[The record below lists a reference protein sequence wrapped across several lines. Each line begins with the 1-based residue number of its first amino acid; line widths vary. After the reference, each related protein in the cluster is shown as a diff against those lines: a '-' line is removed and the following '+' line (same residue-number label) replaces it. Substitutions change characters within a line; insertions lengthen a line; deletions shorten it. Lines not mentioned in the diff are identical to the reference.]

1 MPIRYVFKITIL
13 FSLIISFYSTNLSGE
28 SFLTENNLMIRT
40 IPDIIKSTSSGS
52 NLYFFQIET
61 ISEIISKAAKN
72 KEVLLFL
79 EKQQH
84 FNPFITNKI
93 KFDEI
98 STDSERWEYF
108 NKQIDFL
115 NNAGYDGQKTLLN
128 KYREAIWQ
136 DKAWKEVIG
145 GPTETIRL
153 IALIN
158 INYRHAESTFDE
170 IKSNPDLTKETA
182 TRLLYLIYYQE

>member
-1 MPIRYVFKITIL
+1 
-13 FSLIISFYSTNLSGE
+13 
-28 SFLTENNLMIRT
+28 
-40 IPDIIKSTSSGS
+40 
-52 NLYFFQIET
+52 
-61 ISEIISKAAKN
+61 
-72 KEVLLFL
+72 LFL
-79 EKQQH
+79 KNHQH
-84 FNPFITNKI
+84 CNLFIINKL

-98 STDSERWEYF
+98 NTDSERWKYF

-115 NNAGYDGQKTLLN
+115 DNAGYDGQKTLLN
-128 KYREAIWQ
+128 EYRAAIWQ
-136 DKAWKEVIG
+136 DKAWKEIIG
-145 GPTETIRL
+145 GTTETIRL

>member
-1 MPIRYVFKITIL
+1 
-13 FSLIISFYSTNLSGE
+13 
-28 SFLTENNLMIRT
+28 MIRT

-84 FNPFITNKI
+84 CDPFIINKM

-98 STDSERWEYF
+98 NTDSERWKYF

-136 DKAWKEVIG
+136 DKALE
-145 GPTETIRL
+145 R
-153 IALIN
+153 
-158 INYRHAESTFDE
+158 
-170 IKSNPDLTKETA
+170 SN
-182 TRLLYLIYYQE
+182 RRSN